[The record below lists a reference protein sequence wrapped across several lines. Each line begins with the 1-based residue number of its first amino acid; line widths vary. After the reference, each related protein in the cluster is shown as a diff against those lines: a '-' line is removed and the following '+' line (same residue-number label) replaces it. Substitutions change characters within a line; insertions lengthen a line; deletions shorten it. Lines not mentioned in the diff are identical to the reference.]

1 MQMLAEKI
9 FLENLWRFD
18 VDRAIAVNVRL
29 GLGTTVLPRDV
40 VRLIAN
46 MLTLRRRAIDY
57 LPLSDRFL
65 YETV

>member
-1 MQMLAEKI
+1 MLPAEKI
-9 FLENLWRFD
+9 FLENVWRVN

-29 GLGTTVLPRDV
+29 GLGTTALPHDV

-57 LPLSDRFL
+57 CLYSDRFL
-65 YETV
+65 YH